1 MLFYRIL
8 IQQLYLQ
15 VCNIGKNLKDEMSR
29 SQASNHLHPQQGSSF
44 LQTIESHLEIFTK
57 KQTIIIEKWSK
68 AEARSRELQK
78 QADNA
83 AKLQDE
89 LAEILEETEKL
100 KNQLTLFDPSL
111 TCVQSNQEQ
120 IIERKVLTSK
130 LEKLKKNVGDSQ
142 QLEKL
147 TSVITDLQVT
157 SNNFH

>member
-1 MLFYRIL
+1 
-8 IQQLYLQ
+8 
-15 VCNIGKNLKDEMSR
+15 MSR
-29 SQASNHLHPQQGSSF
+29 SQASNHLHPQQSSSF

-57 KQTIIIEKWSK
+57 KQTIIIEKWSR

-89 LAEILEETEKL
+89 LAEILEETKKL

-147 TSVITDLQVT
+147 TSVITDLQVN
-157 SNNFH
+157 SFECH